1 VLASALLCPHRMLI
15 NVMATLCNFIEFSNR
30 STQLNIV
37 TFANL
42 TRGIQITEALR
53 MQMEV
58 QKRLHEQLEVQRNL
72 QLRIEAQGKYL
83 QQIIEEQQRL
93 SALTGTHSIG
103 TDSGE
108 AGAAPALEPPPPIA
122 EVSDKVEIRP
132 LPDRTITGAPASSV
146 SVIPTRAS
154 ELSSQPGPQSE
165 HIKSES
171 VNPTTVTDLAMPSS
185 SPIQP
190 VTNATHI
197 ADAAVVESNAPQQT
211 KQQEVSPG
219 TAETVLPFQSPV
231 QKQGDVGGELL
242 LT

>member
-1 VLASALLCPHRMLI
+1 
-15 NVMATLCNFIEFSNR
+15 
-30 STQLNIV
+30 
-37 TFANL
+37 
-42 TRGIQITEALR
+42 

-72 QLRIEAQGKYL
+72 QLRIEAQAKYL

-93 SALTGTHSIG
+93 SALTGTCSIA

-108 AGAAPALEPPPPIA
+108 AGAAPALEPPPPLA
-122 EVSDKVEIRP
+122 EVSGKVEIRP
-132 LPDRTITGAPASSV
+132 LPDRTITGAPASCV

-154 ELSSQPGPQSE
+154 ELSSQSGPQSE

-171 VNPTTVTDLAMPSS
+171 VNATTVTDLSMPSS

-197 ADAAVVESNAPQQT
+197 ADAAVVDSNAPQHT

-219 TAETVLPFQSPV
+219 TAETVLQFQLSV
-231 QKQGDVGGELL
+231 QEQGDVGGEL
-242 LT
+242 T

>member
-1 VLASALLCPHRMLI
+1 M
-15 NVMATLCNFIEFSNR
+15 
-30 STQLNIV
+30 
-37 TFANL
+37 
-42 TRGIQITEALR
+42 
-53 MQMEV
+53 
-58 QKRLHEQLEVQRNL
+58 
-72 QLRIEAQGKYL
+72 QLRIEAQAKYL

-93 SALTGTHSIG
+93 SALTGTRSIA

-108 AGAAPALEPPPPIA
+108 AGAAAALEPPPPPLA
-122 EVSDKVEIRP
+122 EVSGKVEIRP
-132 LPDRTITGAPASSV
+132 LPDRTITGAPASCV

-154 ELSSQPGPQSE
+154 ELSSQPDPQSE

-171 VNPTTVTDLAMPSS
+171 VNATTVTDLSMPSS

-197 ADAAVVESNAPQQT
+197 VDAAVVESNAPQHT

-219 TAETVLPFQSPV
+219 TAETVLQFQSPV
-231 QKQGDVGGELL
+231 QEQGDVGDELL